1 MPVSGGQAGPWL
13 PSQPTWPQVSQ
24 VCWRDHFSP
33 WSGSGSPLR
42 SRGGGLWVLH
52 LSPKGSPGR
61 QGTEQ
66 ASSQRL
72 GSLASLSLSVSICEM
87 VHSKE
92 QTEGWEQRVQGTCYV
107 PGHSPE
113 SMRNNSSSIAEEKPE
128 KEAKK
133 EPGTTPDP
141 AANPFHMS
149 GDEDFFLLRRQ
160 ERDKALLRRPSGT
173 PPLLPVGS
181 AIKSKTS
188 STWARDGPA
197 AKKSSK
203 FVQGT
208 QLGQS
213 VSNGSSQHSSQP
225 SEPLGSRGPRLVSRN
240 PARKMEPESTSGYVD
255 QKRQL
260 FLVQYALEMK
270 RVEIGR
276 LETLVARE
284 EARLERAEKS
294 LQRDAALF
302 DQFLKDN
309 DRSSVQAMRVAEKE
323 TRARIEKI
331 FEIQDLSSQITNELE
346 LYFTEPQQLLDVFT
360 ELEEQ
365 NLSLTQNVQEM
376 EETVEDL
383 GRTLRNTRSRMDREL
398 KHLKQCISTITMAIA
413 KEEETAAELELKAR
427 VFHFGEYMGDEQDKL
442 LDSLHLKVLDVYRNC
457 VGGQQEAGLGT
468 VQMLTV
474 IEHQLDELLEN
485 LEHVPPAKIE
495 QAEKAKEKE
504 RRVRLREEKAR
515 MQKALQEERLLR
527 AQARAQAEIR
537 KKRGRKLVCRS
548 RPPAF
553 RATAASDHALP
564 DKAEEE
570 LLYFFT

>member
-1 MPVSGGQAGPWL
+1 SRPDESRPGPPLCVS
-13 PSQPTWPQVSQ
+13 
-24 VCWRDHFSP
+24 
-33 WSGSGSPLR
+33 
-42 SRGGGLWVLH
+42 
-52 LSPKGSPGR
+52 
-61 QGTEQ
+61 
-66 ASSQRL
+66 
-72 GSLASLSLSVSICEM
+72 
-87 VHSKE
+87 
-92 QTEGWEQRVQGTCYV
+92 

-160 ERDKALLRRPSGT
+160 ERDKALLVSIKDRARPLRAASLPRCSPLSNRAHVSLLGRALSSVLRT
-173 PPLLPVGS
+173 SHLAGLQPRPGPPLV
-181 AIKSKTS
+181 A
-188 STWARDGPA
+188 
-197 AKKSSK
+197 
-203 FVQGT
+203 
-208 QLGQS
+208 
-213 VSNGSSQHSSQP
+213 
-225 SEPLGSRGPRLVSRN
+225 
-240 PARKMEPESTSGYVD
+240 ARKMEPESTSGYVD

-331 FEIQDLSSQITNELE
+331 FEIQDLSSQITNVKSKTLSSKKKKKKRKWRPGCKDCWRLGVQDQPGQHSETPPLQKMRKISQELE